1 MIIVISLL
9 FALELSVN
17 ISKKNSNNFDY
28 ELSVYI
34 SKKNSNSFDYN
45 KNVLNISMI

>member
-17 ISKKNSNNFDY
+17 ISNNFDY

-34 SKKNSNSFDYN
+34 SKKIQI
-45 KNVLNISMI
+45 VLITTKRF